1 MATSRAFS
9 EELLREILL
18 SLPVKSLLRFKCV
31 CKNWGSLINNPSF
44 TVDHLN
50 LSKKKKPPQHLIYD
64 YGATDDA
71 PTVTLV
77 SDKGIDEQNFQRF
90 GDNITNMLGSIDGV
104 FFIERQIDNAILC
117 TLWNPANREVRHLP
131 ATTISFEYFICDRH
145 LVFGLDPMTKDY
157 KVIYYNHMEE
167 YAAIYSCSRDSW
179 KIFKHN
185 LDVHQNPSTCVR
197 NFYSSVDYLNGYYY
211 WLIKEVTNKLSILS
225 FDFGNEVFVE
235 MEGPSRGH
243 EDYNWSAE
251 LMLLGDS
258 VGILNSVD
266 GFVNDVWVMIQLG
279 VWNKLLTIH
288 LTTPVKSF
296 YDNSFILVTKSSR
309 LVSYNVRTNKTRL
322 FEYRHPGLKSNPQ
335 CGGCGV
341 YYYKESLV
349 TIKRQGNSELHLSR
363 CLTKVM
369 NIY

>member
-1 MATSRAFS
+1 MATRRAFS
-9 EELLREILL
+9 EESLREILL

-44 TVDHLN
+44 TIDHLN

-64 YGATDDA
+64 YGAADDA

-77 SDKGIDEQNFQRF
+77 SNKGIDEQNFQRL
-90 GDNITNMLGSIDGV
+90 GDNITNLLGSIDGV
-104 FFIERQIDNAILC
+104 FFLERQIGNAILC

-131 ATTISFEYFICDRH
+131 STTISFEYFKCDRH

-157 KVIYYNHMEE
+157 KVVYYTHREE

-185 LDVHQNPSTCVR
+185 LDVHQNPSMCER
-197 NFYSSVDYLNGYYY
+197 NFYNTVDYLNGSYY
-211 WLIKEVTNKLSILS
+211 WLMKNNCRILS

-235 MEGPSRGH
+235 MEGPPRAH
-243 EDYNWSAE
+243 EDYNWSAN

-258 VGILNSVD
+258 VGILNFVD
-266 GFVNDVWVMIQLG
+266 GFVHDVWVMIQPG

-288 LTTPVKSF
+288 LTVRTKSF
-296 YDNSFILVTKSSR
+296 YENSFILVTKSSR

-322 FEYRHPGLKSNPQ
+322 FEYRHPGLKSNPEH
-335 CGGCGV
+335 GGCGV

-349 TIKRQGNSELHLSR
+349 TIKRQGNSELHFSR
-363 CLTKVM
+363 CLTKMV

>member
-1 MATSRAFS
+1 M
-9 EELLREILL
+9 
-18 SLPVKSLLRFKCV
+18 CMQ
-31 CKNWGSLINNPSF
+31 NWGNLINNPSF
-44 TVDHLN
+44 TIDHLN

-64 YGATDDA
+64 YGATGDA

-77 SDKGIDEQNFQRF
+77 SDKGIDEQNFQRL
-90 GDNITNMLGSIDGV
+90 GDNINNLLGSIDGV
-104 FFIERQIDNAILC
+104 FFIERQIGNDILC
-117 TLWNPANREVRHLP
+117 ALWNPANREVRRLP
-131 ATTISFEYFICDRH
+131 AAAISFESFAFDRH

-157 KVIYYNHMEE
+157 KVVYYTHREE

-185 LDVHQNPSTCVR
+185 LDVHQNGSTCQR
-197 NFYSSVDYLNGYYY
+197 NIYNNVDYLNGYYY
-211 WLIKEVTNKLSILS
+211 WLINENNKCRILS

-235 MEGPSRGH
+235 MEGPPRGH
-243 EDYNWSAE
+243 EDYNWLAN

-258 VGILNSVD
+258 VGILNYVD
-266 GFVNDVWVMIQLG
+266 GFVRDVWVMIQPG

-288 LTTPVKSF
+288 LTTPTKSF
-296 YDNSFILVTKSSR
+296 YDNSLILETKSSR

-322 FEYRHPGLKSNPQ
+322 FEFRHPGLKSNPMG
-335 CGGCGV
+335 GGCGV

-363 CLTKVM
+363 CLTKLSTR
-369 NIY
+369 Y